1 MTESVKQVL
10 YRTNSFSNN
19 KNITSVNLNNA
30 TFVNGNMFNVFSNCT
45 NLTSVSNIGNS
56 TVDMAY
62 TFVNCN
68 KLTSVGQLPNSVVN
82 MYNTFYNC
90 RALSTTPVLPNAVK
104 VLTNTFYY
112 TNINTT
118 PDIPNSVTSLDNTFR
133 GCYNLTTIT
142 PLPDTIQ
149 YMYGTF
155 AYCNKLTSIP
165 AIPPKVT
172 NLASTFVGC
181 NGFTNVTVPNTIS
194 ELSYTFQYCNKLTTV
209 TIPDSVTSMYGTFSR
224 CKSLVT
230 PPTIPNSVTSMGS
243 TFSYC
248 TGLSSYPVFPEHIT
262 GFQYMFQGCTQFTTF
277 YQLPANATY
286 IYGIFSGCSNMA
298 GSYNIPSTIER
309 EMGYAF
315 SGCSKLTGSITVPEK
330 VVDCYSS
337 FQSCTNLSEVIFNCN
352 NTCLNYCCNG
362 CTGLTDVTFNCNHIN
377 NTWYAFRN
385 CNNLRNVSGCIN
397 SGNIGWIFQ
406 NCQNLTNCNL
416 VLGDIHNGSLAF
428 SSCINLENLN
438 MTINSVNNAASFFSG
453 CSKLTS
459 FIDIPGAGNLD
470 SAYEYVSI
478 PTTPPNIA
486 NTVKNLSFT
495 FGSCTNLT
503 DMPNL
508 TNCTNLTIMS
518 SAFYNCTNLVNI
530 TTIPNSVT
538 DMYGTFANCISLTSV
553 PVIPEN
559 VGRIDDLFRNCTSLT
574 GNIYI
579 RSDKANMMYDRA
591 FTGTSL
597 QKNVYIP
604 YTYNNGVH
612 TIVYN
617 SFINYSYDEN
627 GTTDGVYLKPG
638 FMYLNMSLPTNSTLY
653 INGEVVTN
661 AQQLTL
667 KEDTDYVLIKE
678 GYVPYTK
685 HIIYQ
690 EGITTDSIV
699 DADLSNNGVT
709 LTINPTQ
716 ADVIIEFTY
725 LGMTSVANS
734 CMVASGTQ
742 VTYKVKKSGY
752 KKEIQTVTVT
762 EDTTITVTLEESE
775 IPTTP
780 GSRIGNIATVVGTFI
795 DNSGKSY
802 VYAVLDSIYRDL
814 NAPDY
819 LPMKDFDPEEYHGT
833 PPNLPMYGEYTY
845 NATYMTTNGNIESA
859 THNTDVMIDYY
870 KDYNPYDSEYYRLNP
885 EEIPDLDE
893 SYYYETIYHIARN
906 AAVVTL
912 DGERFESQL
921 PNTYE
926 LNQIWQNK
934 AVLDGYDPTLLE
946 DSSQSLTNVFD
957 ENRENLR
964 VWSST
969 LGEAFYE
976 IKLWGVCR
984 RWDDPIELTV
994 SWAQGNGRVVPIF
1007 EIPLD

>member
-62 TFVNCN
+62 TFVNCS

-90 RALSTTPVLPNAVK
+90 RALSTTPVLPNSVK
-104 VLTNTFYY
+104 DLTNTFYY

-155 AYCNKLTSIP
+155 AYCNKLTNIP
-165 AIPPKVT
+165 VIPPKVT

-181 NGFTNVTVPNTIS
+181 NGFSSVTVPNTVS
-194 ELSYTFQYCNKLTTV
+194 SLSYTFQYCNNLTAV
-209 TIPDSVTSMYGTFSR
+209 TIPDSVIRMYGTFSS

-230 PPTIPNSVTSMGS
+230 PPIIPNSVTTMGS
-243 TFSYC
+243 TFAYC

-262 GFQYMFQGCTQFTTF
+262 SFSYMFQGCTQFTTF
-277 YQLPANATY
+277 YQVPENTTY
-286 IYGIFSGCSNMA
+286 MYGIFSGCTNMT
-298 GSYNIPSTIER
+298 GSYNIPSTVEGDIS
-309 EMGYAF
+309 YAF
-315 SGCSKLTGSITVPEK
+315 SGCTKLSGSITIPEN
-330 VVDCYSS
+330 VTNCYSTL
-337 FQSCTNLSEVIFNCN
+337 QSCTNLSEVIFNCT
-352 NTCLNYCCNG
+352 NTCLNYCCNN
-362 CTGLTDVTFNCNHIN
+362 CTNLINVTFNCNNVN
-377 NTWYAFRN
+377 NTWYSFRN
-385 CNNLRNVSGCIN
+385 CTSLTNVSGYIGG
-397 SGNIGWIFQ
+397 GNIGWIFQ
-406 NCQNLTNCNL
+406 NCQNITNCNL
-416 VLGDIHNGSLAF
+416 TLGDIYNGSLSF
-428 SSCINLENLN
+428 SNCRNLSNVNL
-438 MTINSVNNAASFFSG
+438 TINSVYNANSFFEN
-453 CSKLTS
+453 CTKLNS
-459 FIDIPGAGNLD
+459 FIELNGVKYLD
-470 SAYEYVSI
+470 ETYVGISI
-478 PTTPPNIA
+478 PTLPPQIA
-486 NTVKNLSFT
+486 NTVTSMNGT
-495 FGSCTNLT
+495 FE
-503 DMPNL
+503 
-508 TNCTNLTIMS
+508 NCTNLTTMPDLLNCTNLQYLGYTFANCTKLVNTTSIPETVVGMYRTF
-518 SAFYNCTNLVNI
+518 ANCTNLV
-530 TTIPNSVT
+530 T
-538 DMYGTFANCISLTSV
+538 A
-553 PVIPEN
+553 PVIPN
-559 VGRIDDLFRNCTSLT
+559 KVGQIDYLFQGCTNLT

-579 RSDKANMMYDRA
+579 MSEKANMMYARS
-591 FTGTSL
+591 FQNTSL
-597 QKNVYIP
+597 QKNVYFP

-612 TIVYN
+612 TIAYN
-617 SFINYSYDEN
+617 SFTNYYDEN
-627 GTTDGVYLKPG
+627 GTTDGVYLKPA

-661 AQQLTL
+661 AQQLTIR
-667 KEDTDYVLIKE
+667 EDTDYILVKE
-678 GYVPYTK
+678 GFVPYTK
-685 HIIYQ
+685 HITYQ
-690 EGITTDSIV
+690 EGLATDSIT
-699 DADLSNNGVT
+699 DADLSTDGVT
-709 LTINPTQ
+709 LTISPTQ
-716 ADVIIEFTY
+716 SDVIIELTY
-725 LGMTSVANS
+725 LGMTSVASS
-734 CMVASGTQ
+734 CTVASGTE
-742 VTYKVKKSGY
+742 VTYKVKKLGY
-752 KKEIQTVTVT
+752 KKEIQTVIVT

-775 IPTTP
+775 IPTTF
-780 GSRIGNIATVVGTFI
+780 GSRIGNIATVVGTFT

-802 VYAVLDSIYRDL
+802 VYAVLDSIYRDM

-833 PPNLPMYGEYTY
+833 PPSLPMYSEYDHDI
-845 NATYMTTNGNIESA
+845 TYMTTDGNIESA
-859 THNTDVMIDYY
+859 TYNTDGMIDYY

-893 SYYYETIYHIARN
+893 SYQYETIYHIARN

-912 DGERFESQL
+912 DGEQFESQL

-934 AVLDGYDPTLLE
+934 TALDGYDPTLLE
-946 DSSQSLTNVFD
+946 DSSQSLVNVFD
-957 ENRENLR
+957 ENMRNLR

-976 IKLWGVCR
+976 IRLWGVCK

-994 SWAQGNGRVVPIF
+994 GWPQGNGRVVPIF